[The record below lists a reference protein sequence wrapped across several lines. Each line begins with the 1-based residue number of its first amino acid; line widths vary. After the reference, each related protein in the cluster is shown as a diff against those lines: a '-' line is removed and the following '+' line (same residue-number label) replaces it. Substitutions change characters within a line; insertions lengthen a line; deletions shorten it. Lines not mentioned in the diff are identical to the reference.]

1 MALVYLINKP
11 HVSRRITR
19 WMMLFLEYE
28 FTIVYKSRTYVVV
41 NALSKLPNNSE
52 SLGVLDQIMDASSI
66 FIKPIWV

>member
-1 MALVYLINKP
+1 
-11 HVSRRITR
+11 
-19 WMMLFLEYE
+19 MLFLEYE